1 MKKKFISLLTPFLLL
16 FSITA
21 FAETV
26 SAKELTNVITNVIV
40 WDVANG
46 REASQ
51 SGGIYQLTQNNNY
64 RYAVDFDL
72 SAYDGNLSDGDTFT
86 FTIPAPLTV
95 TATTFD
101 LTDKA
106 TGIAVGEASVVS
118 NGAGAGGTATI
129 TLKNLA
135 DYLKEKGGTEI
146 QGVSGTFYTQFKAE
160 ELTENTEIS
169 FPSGETEKTIT
180 HQIKVSP
187 AKPSDYSY
195 IIEKENFA
203 KIGGIISSKDW
214 TSETL
219 GKNGQY
225 VHGWTVRINT
235 RQESYETI
243 EVTDT
248 VSENYSPMQFIPET
262 FKVTAGWYRND
273 FSLMDQEELAPGTDY
288 TIDWNE
294 SYTQFVLKI
303 NKASSF
309 VKNGK
314 TASFQIQYDTTAPAD
329 GTKVQNGV
337 SMKADEKDIT
347 STSTNTQLTYY
358 HTGNSVV
365 TTGGTIQLQTGYRIT
380 LYKVDSKTLN
390 RLPNAQFKITPPA
403 GATAAE
409 EIVTTDQNGVAQ
421 SPVYSEE
428 DVKLGAFTITEVAAP
443 TGYILDSTPIE
454 VTVGSEG
461 VIRTISNQR
470 KTTSA
475 SIAAT
480 KKLTGRDLKA
490 EEFEFTLTNDETGEA
505 VETVKNDA
513 DGNITF
519 SKLTYDTAGVY
530 NYTVTEANAGQ
541 TIDRI
546 TYDAEPIKV
555 TVKVEADDQGNL
567 SATVTY
573 TDNDAVFENIYT
585 PETTTTTTTTTSA
598 TTTAAPTTT
607 EPATT
612 TAATTTSE
620 ASTTAEATTTTEPTT
635 TIAGTTSDTNTTT
648 TEATTTTGTPA
659 ATTTDSPVTTTVTEA
674 RTTLVTE
681 STESTTSETSS
692 SDPATT
698 TTTASSS
705 DPTTVT
711 SGASTSDPTTTTT
724 TNGKPTPT
732 TTANRPKKKLPST
745 GEDTSAGA
753 VILGF
758 ALLSISLT
766 VIYFRRLHRQ

>member
-1 MKKKFISLLTPFLLL
+1 MKKKILSLLTPFLLI
-16 FSITA
+16 FGVTA
-21 FAETV
+21 FAETA
-26 SAKELTNVITNVIV
+26 SAKELTNVITDVII

-46 REASQ
+46 KEATQ
-51 SGGIYQLTQNNNY
+51 TNGVYQLTQNSSY
-64 RYAVDFDL
+64 RYAVNFDL

-86 FTIPAPLTV
+86 FTIPEPLTV
-95 TATTFD
+95 TETTFD
-101 LTDKA
+101 LTDQA
-106 TGIAVGEASVVS
+106 TGIAVGEANVVS

-146 QGVSGTFYTQFKAE
+146 QGVSGTFYTQFKPE
-160 ELTENTEIS
+160 ELTENTEVTFLS
-169 FPSGETEKTIT
+169 TETKNTIT

-187 AKPSDYSY
+187 SGGSDYSDT
-195 IIEKENFA
+195 IGKENFA
-203 KIGGIISSKDW
+203 KTGGVMYGKNW
-214 TSETL
+214 TSEAL
-219 GKNGQY
+219 GKSGQY

-235 RQESYETI
+235 RQVAYDTI

-248 VSENYSPMQFIPET
+248 VSEDYSPMQFIPET
-262 FKVTAGWYRND
+262 VTVTAGWYRSD
-273 FSLMDQEELAPGTDY
+273 FSFMDQEQLKLGTDY

-294 SYTQFVLKI
+294 SHTQFVLKI
-303 NKASSF
+303 NNASSF
-309 VKNGK
+309 IKNGK
-314 TASFQIQYDTTAPAD
+314 PASFRIQYETTAPAD
-329 GTKVQNGV
+329 GTKVQNAV
-337 SMKADEKDIT
+337 SVKGDDKDIT
-347 STSTNTQLTYY
+347 ATSTNTQLVYY
-358 HTGNSVV
+358 NTGNSLV

-380 LYKVDSKTLN
+380 LYKVDSKTLD

-403 GATAAE
+403 GAAAAE
-409 EIVTTDQNGVAQ
+409 EVVTTDQNGVAQ
-421 SPVYSEE
+421 SSVYSEE
-428 DVKLGAFTITEVAAP
+428 DVKLGAFTITEVTAP
-443 TGYILDSTPIE
+443 TGYILDSTPIK

-470 KTTSA
+470 KTTTA
-475 SIAAT
+475 DIAAT

-490 EEFEFTLTNDETGEA
+490 EEFEFTLTNDDTGQA

-530 NYTVTEANAGQ
+530 HYTITEANAGQ

-555 TVKVEADDQGNL
+555 TVNVEADDQGNL

-585 PETTTTTTTTTSA
+585 PETTTTTTTTTAA
-598 TTTAAPTTT
+598 TTTTAPTTT

-612 TAATTTSE
+612 TAAATTTSE

-635 TIAGTTSDTNTTT
+635 TL
-648 TEATTTTGTPA
+648 ATTTTSEISSTTTGIP
-659 ATTTDSPVTTTVTEA
+659 ATTTTAQPVTTTVTEA
-674 RTTLVTE
+674 TTTLVTE
-681 STESTTSETSS
+681 STESTTTETSS

-698 TTTASSS
+698 TTADTPDS
-705 DPTTVT
+705 TTT
-711 SGASTSDPTTTTT
+711 SGTSTSDPTTTTT
-724 TNGKPTPT
+724 TNGKPTPAT
-732 TTANRPKKKLPST
+732 TTNKPKKKLPST
-745 GEDTSAGA
+745 GEDTSTGA

-766 VIYFRRLHRQ
+766 VIYFRKSYRQ